1 MNRIHNFSSFSRLYE
16 AEEGEKKISDFQNL
30 IQMSVANILNCY
42 KKQTLMSK
50 ENPYV
55 KLLPDYDSVIA
66 APGVDSFKKILDA
79 VKSSAA
85 DDAKD
90 TAEAW
95 SKAGSSFIGVLSKIY
110 ELMPNNKDAINKII
124 SDYVKD
130 KTKPNVIGASKDNE
144 AKAAIEKAE
153 KEAAEEAKDES
164 EQFESGEKIYE
175 VLDFL
180 KGKKGKLKGIS
191 QQISSAESTLR
202 DFKAIDF
209 LKDEADKQSADLEKI
224 QNEIGKM
231 ALMKNRDIDEEKI
244 EEYTKKVSEILLKL
258 EDKQKELASQNE
270 TTKEAALLFTK
281 ATEDLSSAQQ
291 Y

>member
-55 KLLPDYDSVIA
+55 KLLPDYDSIIA

-95 SKAGSSFIGVLSKIY
+95 SKAGSSFIGVLSNIY
-110 ELMPNNKDAINKII
+110 
-124 SDYVKD
+124 
-130 KTKPNVIGASKDNE
+130 
-144 AKAAIEKAE
+144 
-153 KEAAEEAKDES
+153 
-164 EQFESGEKIYE
+164 
-175 VLDFL
+175 
-180 KGKKGKLKGIS
+180 
-191 QQISSAESTLR
+191 
-202 DFKAIDF
+202 
-209 LKDEADKQSADLEKI
+209 
-224 QNEIGKM
+224 
-231 ALMKNRDIDEEKI
+231 
-244 EEYTKKVSEILLKL
+244 
-258 EDKQKELASQNE
+258 
-270 TTKEAALLFTK
+270 
-281 ATEDLSSAQQ
+281 
-291 Y
+291 